1 MKSRI
6 ETFQSYQKELYLEMK
21 KKDVRRLLTTL
32 IIEQK
37 ESYYRLA
44 YSYVKNEQDALD
56 VIQESIQK
64 ALLSLDQINDI
75 NTIKSWFYKIVVYTS
90 LDLLRKRK
98 KIIVTETTQLETT
111 IKGKIDD
118 YTDLDLQQAID
129 ELPHKYRIIIILR
142 YFEDFKLEE
151 IAAVLD
157 ENVNTIKTRL
167 YKAHKMLR
175 LKIE

>member
-56 VIQESIQK
+56 VVQESIQK

>member
-1 MKSRI
+1 
-6 ETFQSYQKELYLEMK
+6 MK

-56 VIQESIQK
+56 VVQESIQK